1 MTQLVTILKTILPVL
16 ALLSVG
22 TLCKRAKILTQE
34 GVDGI
39 KSLVIKV
46 MLPIVQFRAFSR
58 IAVGTDTLLIA
69 VGIFIV
75 CILGLLSGSLM
86 GKVFKKAEPS
96 ERFLYTSYE
105 VGMIG
110 YALYIVLFGADKISN
125 FATVALGQE
134 LFVFLI
140 LLPVMQ
146 MSEGKKPTLRDTV
159 LTIVKTPIL
168 IAILLGLLLSVTGLT
183 ALADRTAA
191 GSIIDGVLEFASA
204 PTAALMLIV
213 IGYGLD
219 FGEIDLR
226 YILRTVLGRASYM
239 ALACF
244 ALVSLLRAF
253 LPMQPE
259 FFWAF
264 VIFFMLPPSY
274 IIPFFVKENSQV
286 RKISTYLS
294 IYTVLTIAAF
304 FGIVILRAVS

>member
-75 CILGLLSGSLM
+75 CILGLLAGSLV
-86 GKVFKKAEPS
+86 GKVFKKADPS

-191 GSIIDGVLEFASA
+191 GSVIDGVLEFASA

-253 LPMQPE
+253 LPVQPE

-274 IIPFFVKENSQV
+274 IIPFFVKEDSQV